1 MEVIEMNSTQLKI
14 FAMITMLL
22 DHIGTVF
29 YPQIMIFKII
39 GRLAFPIF
47 CYFIA
52 EGYIKTRNRKKYA
65 LRLLI
70 IALISQ
76 LPFITVFRQAFGENF
91 LALNTIFDLFLGLIA
106 IWLYDS
112 LKLKHNIIIIWRIAI
127 LAFFLRIDGDFMG
140 IFMIYFFFKYHDN
153 FNKMAKKQILL
164 IGISQIIYMLYML
177 AYGVPLIALLNLQM
191 WEQLFSI
198 LALIPIKYYNGKKG
212 KNIKYAF
219 YVFYPLHLL
228 VIYLIKINL

>member
-1 MEVIEMNSTQLKI
+1 MNSTQLKI

-22 DHIGTVF
+22 DHIGTIF
-29 YPQIMIFKII
+29 YPEVIAFKII

-52 EGYIKTRNRKKYA
+52 EGYLKTRNKKRYA

-76 LPFITVFRQAFGENF
+76 LPFIKTFRLAFGEN
-91 LALNTIFDLFLGLIA
+91 LLLLNTIFDLFLGLIA
-106 IWLYDS
+106 IWLYDT
-112 LKLKHNIIIIWRIAI
+112 LKLKHNIIIIWIIGI
-127 LAFFLRIDGDFMG
+127 LAFFLRIDGDFTG
-140 IFMIYFFFKYHDN
+140 VFMIYFFFKYHDD
-153 FNKMAKKQILL
+153 FEEIVKKQILL
-164 IGISQIIYMLYML
+164 TCIAQVFYILFMVY
-177 AYGVPLIALLNLQM
+177 YGMPVKAILNLQM
-191 WEQLFSI
+191 WEQFLSL

-219 YVFYPLHLL
+219 YIFYPLHLL

>member
-1 MEVIEMNSTQLKI
+1 MEVIKMNSTQLKI
-14 FAMITMLL
+14 FAMITMFL
-22 DHIGTVF
+22 DHIGTIF
-29 YPQIMIFKII
+29 YPEVIAFKII

-52 EGYIKTRNRKKYA
+52 EGYLKTRNKKKYA

-76 LPFITVFRQAFGENF
+76 LPFIKTFRLAFGEN
-91 LALNTIFDLFLGLIA
+91 LLLLNTIFDLFLGLIA
-106 IWLYDS
+106 IWLYDT
-112 LKLKHNIIIIWRIAI
+112 LKLKHNIIIIWIIGI
-127 LAFFLRIDGDFMG
+127 LAFFLRIDGDFTG
-140 IFMIYFFFKYHDN
+140 VFMIYFFFKYHDD
-153 FNKMAKKQILL
+153 FEEMVKKQILL
-164 IGISQIIYMLYML
+164 TCVAQVFYVLFMVY
-177 AYGVPLIALLNLQM
+177 YGMPVKAILKFQM
-191 WEQLFSI
+191 WEQFLSL
-198 LALIPIKYYNGKKG
+198 LALIPIKYYNGEKG

>member
-1 MEVIEMNSTQLKI
+1 MNSTQLKI

-22 DHIGTVF
+22 DHIGTVL
-29 YPQIMIFKII
+29 YPQIVIFKII

-106 IWLYDS
+106 IWLYDT
-112 LKLKHNIIIIWRIAI
+112 LKLKHNIIIIWGIAI
-127 LAFFLRIDGDFMG
+127 LAFLLRIDGDFMG

-164 IGISQIIYMLYML
+164 LGISQIIYMLYMI
-177 AYGVPLIALLNLQM
+177 AYGVPLIALLNFQM
-191 WEQLFSI
+191 WEGLFSI
-198 LALIPIKYYNGKKG
+198 VVSYTN
-212 KNIKYAF
+212 
-219 YVFYPLHLL
+219 
-228 VIYLIKINL
+228 KIL

>member
-1 MEVIEMNSTQLKI
+1 MNSTQLKI
-14 FAMITMLL
+14 FAMITMFL
-22 DHIGTVF
+22 DHIGTIF
-29 YPQIMIFKII
+29 YPEVIAFKII

-52 EGYIKTRNRKKYA
+52 EGYLKTRNKKKYA

-76 LPFITVFRQAFGENF
+76 LPFIKTFRLAFGEN
-91 LALNTIFDLFLGLIA
+91 LLLLNTIFDLFLGLIA
-106 IWLYDS
+106 IWLYDT
-112 LKLKHNIIIIWRIAI
+112 LKLKHNIIIIWIIGI
-127 LAFFLRIDGDFMG
+127 LAFFLRIDGDFTG
-140 IFMIYFFFKYHDN
+140 VFMIYFFFKYHDD
-153 FNKMAKKQILL
+153 FEEMVKKQILL
-164 IGISQIIYMLYML
+164 TCVAQVFYVLFMVY
-177 AYGVPLIALLNLQM
+177 YGMPVKAILKFQM
-191 WEQLFSI
+191 WEQFLSL
-198 LALIPIKYYNGKKG
+198 LALIPIKYYNGEKG